1 MNVYV
6 ITAPTFEPVTLAEAR
21 AQCRVDHTL
30 EDAVIAGYIVAAR
43 QRAEHELQRSLVAQT
58 FELVLDQFPS
68 GAIELPM
75 GPIPA
80 AGAIAVVSV
89 KYTDTAGAEQT
100 VDPPAYT
107 LDPYSNVPRLAPVS
121 GWPTTKDA
129 MNAVRVRYTSGAA
142 TAAAVPQAVK
152 SWIQL
157 QVAHLYANR
166 EPVNVGNIVTPMP
179 YVDRLLDAYRS
190 FR

>member
-1 MNVYV
+1 MNIYV
-6 ITAPTFEPVTLAEAR
+6 VTAPTFEPVTLAEAR
-21 AQCRVDHTL
+21 AHCHIDHAL
-30 EDAVIAGYIVAAR
+30 DDAVIAGYIVAAR
-43 QRAEHELQRSLVAQT
+43 QQAEHELQRSLVLQT

-68 GAIELPM
+68 GVIELPM

-80 AGAIAVVSV
+80 AGAIAVASV

-107 LDPYSNVPRLAPVS
+107 LDPYSNVPRLAPVT
-121 GWPTTKDA
+121 GWPTTKDT

-142 TAAAVPQAVK
+142 TAGTVPQAVK
-152 SWIQL
+152 TWILL
-157 QVAHLYANR
+157 QVGHLYANR
-166 EPVNVGNIVTPMP
+166 EAATPATLTATP
-179 YVDRLLDAYRS
+179 FVDRLLDAYRS